1 MNWAIKFSPLDVFK
15 AVCASKQAKKGKES
29 KFINAVEYTTHTSF
43 TIEEHVF
50 VWLESFASIVADTYI
65 AADVSYFQ
73 KIFDFCS

>member
-1 MNWAIKFSPLDVFK
+1 MFLKQCVQ
-15 AVCASKQAKKGKES
+15 ASKQKKGKES

-65 AADVSYFQ
+65 HT
-73 KIFDFCS
+73 

>member
-1 MNWAIKFSPLDVFK
+1 MFLKQCVQ
-15 AVCASKQAKKGKES
+15 ASKQKKGKES

-65 AADVSYFQ
+65 TAADVSYFQ